1 MTEEAKRIAAIKA
14 AAPSTATRTAT
25 RVDELRRE
33 RQKLAEE
40 VVFHPEKMAHLYK
53 MCQAMAS
60 IGLCGHKSPESA
72 LSAVLFGLGLGMPP
86 MQGLTSVQLMHGKP
100 CLRGPAALAHITSLG
115 HTLRVVT
122 VERGEDPAKVA
133 IVEAERDG
141 RKKEFRGT
149 REAVDRAGLPS
160 KNPVWNSYPERCLK
174 WHVVSEATQEV
185 FGDLLA
191 GAYLVEEMEQAP
203 SPTPAPEP
211 PPARPSARRPEQ
223 LAPRRKQPDA
233 SPWSEEASKAVLEA
247 LPDDPKPALTVGER
261 FDDPLSAEERS
272 EIDALPPIEEAE
284 PKPAKPPSRTASL
297 DEARERCREL
307 LRKLRIPWE
316 VASKRTAVSAEM
328 TADETRRLLDW
339 LIFAEAEW
347 VELVEGRPL
356 TVGPDQYYLDG
367 SEDGSFEAVF
377 VEREREPVMVGTFR
391 TPENAA
397 TSCLL
402 DRMEKNR

>member
-1 MTEEAKRIAAIKA
+1 MTEESKRIAAVRA
-14 AAPSTATRTAT
+14 AAPATRTAT
-25 RVDELRRE
+25 RVDDLRRE
-33 RQKLAEE
+33 RQQLAEE
-40 VVFHPEKMAHLYK
+40 VIFDPQRMAHLFK

-86 MQGLTSVQLMHGKP
+86 MQGLTSIQVIHGRP

-115 HTLRVVT
+115 HVLRVVT
-122 VERGEDPAKVA
+122 VERGEDPAAVA
-133 IVEAERDG
+133 IVETERDG

-160 KNPVWNSYPERCLK
+160 RNPVWDSYPERCLK
-174 WHVVSEATQEV
+174 WHTVSEATQEV

-203 SPTPAPEP
+203 SITPAPEP

-223 LAPRRKQPDA
+223 LAPRRKQPEV
-233 SPWSEEASKAVLEA
+233 SPWSEEAAKAVLDT

-261 FDDPLSAEERS
+261 FEDPLSVEERA
-272 EIDALPPIEEAE
+272 EIDALPPMEEPE
-284 PKPAKPPSRTASL
+284 PEPPKPPSRTASL
-297 DEARERCREL
+297 DEARERCRDL

-316 VASKRTAVSAEM
+316 VASARTAVSAEM

-347 VELVEGRPL
+347 TELVEGRPL
-356 TVGPDQYYLDG
+356 TVGADQYFLDG
-367 SEDGSFEAVF
+367 SDDGSFEAVY
-377 VEREREPVMVGTFR
+377 VESDRQPVMVGTFR
-391 TPENAA
+391 TAENAA
-397 TSCLL
+397 TACLL
-402 DRMEKNR
+402 DRMEKGR

>member
-1 MTEEAKRIAAIKA
+1 MTEESKRIAAIKA
-14 AAPSTATRTAT
+14 AAPAPATRTQT
-25 RVDELRRE
+25 RVDDLRRE

-53 MCQAMAS
+53 MCQAMSS
-60 IGLCGHKSPESA
+60 IGMCGHKSPESA

-86 MQGLTSVQLMHGKP
+86 MQGLTSIQVIHGRP

-115 HTLRVVT
+115 HILRVVT
-122 VERGEDPAKVA
+122 VERGEEPYRVA
-133 IVEAERDG
+133 VVETERDG
-141 RKKEFRGT
+141 RKKEFRAY
-149 REAVDRAGLPS
+149 REEIDRAGLPE
-160 KNPVWNSYPERCLK
+160 KNPVWDSYPERCLK
-174 WHVVSEATQEV
+174 WHAVSEATQEV

-203 SPTPAPEP
+203 SPTLPPEP

-223 LAPRRKQPDA
+223 LAPRRKQQEP
-233 SPWSEEASKAVLEA
+233 SPWSEEASRAVLEK
-247 LPDDPKPALTVGER
+247 LPDGPKPAITVGER

-272 EIDALPPIEEAE
+272 EIDSLPPMEEAE
-284 PKPAKPPSRTASL
+284 SKPAKPPSRTASL

-316 VASKRTAVSAEM
+316 VAAARTAVTAEM
-328 TADETRRLLDW
+328 SADETRRLLDW

-347 VELVEGRPL
+347 TELVEGRPL

-367 SEDGSFEAVF
+367 SEDGSYEAVF
-377 VEREREPVMVGTFR
+377 VEHEREPVMVGTFR
-391 TPENAA
+391 TAENAA
-397 TSCLL
+397 TACLL